1 MKKNYNYLFRSVV
14 YGRDKYVAIDMYGS
28 IFYSFNGLNWQ
39 KSKYPTLGNYKH
51 IDFVNDLFVL
61 SDKHS
66 LERSVD
72 SLERSI
78 DSLER
83 SIDCIYDD
91 REKIAISADGIKFVK
106 LINDFYI
113 IKIINSFENQLAAI
127 SRTYNYSGI
136 PSKRL
141 LLLSKDSDLNFN
153 TILDDRIGQIED
165 ICYTKDNLVLVGHEF
180 MAVLKRYDQRFVDF
194 EKFNGL
200 HFKKVVYNKNL
211 KKFILYEEETNSI
224 YHYDVE
230 KSEIEKTAQLQEK
243 VTDMVCF
250 KNKIVATCENSIIYS
265 EDGVDFFKATI
276 FGKRHDNTNFYSI
289 THGKYGFVAVGKNI
303 IAHSYDG
310 FIFEIVK
317 EFDFNF
323 KQKNTHPIS

>member
-39 KSKYPTLGNYKH
+39 KSEYPTPGNYKH

-61 SDKHS
+61 SDKH
-66 LERSVD
+66 
-72 SLERSI
+72 
-78 DSLER
+78 
-83 SIDCIYDD
+83 CIYDD
-91 REKIAISADGIKFVK
+91 KEKIAISADGIKFVK

-141 LLLSKDSDLNFN
+141 LLLSKDSDLIFN

-180 MAVLKRYDQRFVDF
+180 MAVLKRYEYYRDYQRFVDF

-200 HFKKVVYNKNL
+200 HFKKVVYDRNL

-310 FIFEIVK
+310 FIFKIVK

>member
-61 SDKHS
+61 SDKH
-66 LERSVD
+66 
-72 SLERSI
+72 
-78 DSLER
+78 
-83 SIDCIYDD
+83 CIYDD

-141 LLLSKDSDLNFN
+141 LLLSKDSDLIFN

-317 EFDFNF
+317 EFDFNNRCIIPPASARG
-323 KQKNTHPIS
+323 KLTQKNTHPIS